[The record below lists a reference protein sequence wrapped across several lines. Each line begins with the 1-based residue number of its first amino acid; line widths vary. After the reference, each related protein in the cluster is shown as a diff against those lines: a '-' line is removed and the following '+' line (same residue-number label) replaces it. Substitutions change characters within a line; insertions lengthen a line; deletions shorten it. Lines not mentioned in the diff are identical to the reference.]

1 MHLGK
6 GIARTFKR
14 NFGGISE
21 LKKQNLRVGDVG
33 ILLRKGRYIYN
44 LVTKDMYF
52 SKPSYPTLKKALE
65 SMRAH
70 INSSTVKSV
79 SVPKISCGL
88 DGLKWV
94 IVKQII
100 EDVFHTLPL
109 TITVFI
115 K

>member
-1 MHLGK
+1 
-6 GIARTFKR
+6 
-14 NFGGISE
+14 
-21 LKKQNLRVGDVG
+21 
-33 ILLRKGRYIYN
+33 
-44 LVTKDMYF
+44 MYF